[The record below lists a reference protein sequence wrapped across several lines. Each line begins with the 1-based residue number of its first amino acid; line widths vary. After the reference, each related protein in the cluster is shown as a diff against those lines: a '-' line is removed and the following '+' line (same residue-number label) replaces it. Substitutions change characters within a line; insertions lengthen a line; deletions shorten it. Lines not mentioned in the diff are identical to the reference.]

1 MKRPSM
7 SRTFLTELER
17 DAEAP
22 AVVMLFGS
30 FFDMR
35 LLVWFY
41 RS

>member
-1 MKRPSM
+1 MKRRWM
-7 SRTFLTELER
+7 SRTFCVDLER

-22 AVVMLFGS
+22 DVVMLFGS